1 MKSTSLTS
9 HGKIVLLDPEDE
21 DLRERLTTPTTSGYA
36 RVRTGQKQPELLH
49 RVVYERMMGSIETGK
64 SVRHINGNRM
74 DCRRGNIDPIQ
85 GQSENLLDEN
95 WNKEHTHARGVHQR
109 ADGVYFVAV
118 CKNYKQMRVGGYDSL
133 ADANTV
139 AISAR
144 QAIRDGAT
152 TKEEVI
158 SGLSPEA
165 FAIYQ
170 NRR

>member
-36 RVRTGQKQPELLH
+36 RVRTGQKQPELL
-49 RVVYERMMGSIETGK
+49 
-64 SVRHINGNRM
+64 RHINGNRM